1 MDVKALLAKCISL
14 LFREGQSGEN
24 DLSKQLVL
32 DVITTLKINSNDISG
47 TDSTVNELKNVVLNM
62 VSKEHPTPY
71 NDLIQHI
78 RIACSSDVVLFESI
92 QDNISFQLDEDEL
105 KRTIL
110 SYRFE
115 LNKYLKEKKATMLL
129 DKMTFDLKFNRDKIG
144 DLNQYMSSN
153 LNGIIDLVNYSGEEI
168 PGIICEVDLSDIDAV
183 AEQFELIRKENDGSR
198 TIKMPWQAMN
208 RMTRGGLRLGQLTTV
223 GGLAHNNKT
232 GVSLSMFISG
242 CIFNNPKN
250 LQTDQKKKPLML
262 LISFEDDM
270 LIVLFNLYILLKENL
285 ENVKIT
291 DEDKQRLS
299 SREAAEYVYKK
310 LSDTGYDIRIIRA
323 DSSTWSYAEIQS
335 CILQFE
341 SQGYEIHLTLID
353 YLNLANKNGLSH
365 SRADADIQE
374 LFRKTKNFF
383 AAKNIALLTPVQLS
397 PDAMELKRQGNKML
411 AMQIS
416 DGSYYEGCRGLSREP
431 ELELFVD
438 IVKDNGRKYQTFA
451 RGKHRGQ
458 NDTPEEHKFFILEF
472 QKIGGLRWDVNG
484 TDTSLSKFGSV
495 RNAEGEEE
503 GAFWDIG
510 N

>member
-62 VSKEHPTPY
+62 ISKEHPTPY

-78 RIACSSDVVLFESI
+78 RIVCSSDVVLFESI

-223 GGLAHNNKT
+223 GGLAYNNKT

-299 SREAAEYVYKK
+299 SREAAEYVYKT
-310 LSDTGYDIRIIRA
+310 LSDTGYDIKIVRA

-335 CILQFE
+335 CVLQFE

-353 YLNLANKNGLSH
+353 YLNLANKNGLTH

-374 LFRKTKNFF
+374 LFRRTKNFF

-411 AMQIS
+411 SMQIS

-431 ELELFVD
+431 ELELFID

>member
-374 LFRKTKNFF
+374 LFRRTKNFF

-411 AMQIS
+411 SMQIS

-431 ELELFVD
+431 ELEIFVD

>member
-250 LQTDQKKKPLML
+250 LQTDQKKKPLTL

-353 YLNLANKNGLSH
+353 YLNLANKNGLTH

-374 LFRKTKNFF
+374 LFRRTKNFF

>member
-168 PGIICEVDLSDIDAV
+168 PGIICEVDLSDIDSV

-223 GGLAHNNKT
+223 GGLAYNNKT

-299 SREAAEYVYKK
+299 SREAAEYVYKT
-310 LSDTGYDIRIIRA
+310 LSNTGYDIKIVRA

-335 CILQFE
+335 CVLQFE

-353 YLNLANKNGLSH
+353 YLNLVSKNGLSH

-374 LFRKTKNFF
+374 LFRRTKNFF

>member
-374 LFRKTKNFF
+374 LFRRTKNFF

-431 ELELFVD
+431 ELEIFVD
-438 IVKDNGRKYQTFA
+438 IIKDNGRKYQTFA

>member
-62 VSKEHPTPY
+62 ISKEHPTPY

-335 CILQFE
+335 CVLQFE

-374 LFRKTKNFF
+374 LFRRTKNFF

>member
-299 SREAAEYVYKK
+299 SREAAEYVYKT
-310 LSDTGYDIRIIRA
+310 LSNTGYDIKIVRA

-374 LFRKTKNFF
+374 LFRRTKNFF

-411 AMQIS
+411 SMQIS

-495 RNAEGEEE
+495 RNENGEEE

>member
-335 CILQFE
+335 CVLQFE

-353 YLNLANKNGLSH
+353 YLNLANKNGLTH

-374 LFRKTKNFF
+374 LFRRTKNFF

-411 AMQIS
+411 SMQIS

-438 IVKDNGRKYQTFA
+438 IVKDNGRKYQTFS

>member
-1 MDVKALLAKCISL
+1 
-14 LFREGQSGEN
+14 
-24 DLSKQLVL
+24 
-32 DVITTLKINSNDISG
+32 
-47 TDSTVNELKNVVLNM
+47 
-62 VSKEHPTPY
+62 
-71 NDLIQHI
+71 
-78 RIACSSDVVLFESI
+78 
-92 QDNISFQLDEDEL
+92 
-105 KRTIL
+105 
-110 SYRFE
+110 
-115 LNKYLKEKKATMLL
+115 MLL

-310 LSDTGYDIRIIRA
+310 LSDPGYDIRIIRA
-323 DSSTWSYAEIQS
+323 DSSTWSYSEIQS

-365 SRADADIQE
+365 SRADAGIQE
-374 LFRKTKNFF
+374 LFRRTKNFF

>member
-335 CILQFE
+335 CVLQFE

-374 LFRKTKNFF
+374 LFRRTKNFF

>member
-78 RIACSSDVVLFESI
+78 RIACSSDFVLFESI

-374 LFRKTKNFF
+374 LFRRTKNFF

-411 AMQIS
+411 SMQIS

>member
-310 LSDTGYDIRIIRA
+310 LSETGYDIRIIRA

-353 YLNLANKNGLSH
+353 YLNLANKNGLTH

-374 LFRKTKNFF
+374 LFRRTKNFF

>member
-78 RIACSSDVVLFESI
+78 RIACSQDVVLFESI

-299 SREAAEYVYKK
+299 SREAAEYVYKT

-335 CILQFE
+335 CVLQFE

-353 YLNLANKNGLSH
+353 YLNLANKNGLTH

-374 LFRKTKNFF
+374 LFRRTKNFF

-411 AMQIS
+411 SMQIS

-431 ELELFVD
+431 ELEIFVD

-472 QKIGGLRWDVNG
+472 QKIGGLRWDING

-495 RNAEGEEE
+495 RNENGEEE

>member
-299 SREAAEYVYKK
+299 SHEAAEYVYKK

-335 CILQFE
+335 CILLFE

-374 LFRKTKNFF
+374 LFRRTKNFF

-397 PDAMELKRQGNKML
+397 SDAMELKRQGNKML

>member
-353 YLNLANKNGLSH
+353 YLNLANKNGLTH

-374 LFRKTKNFF
+374 LFRRTKNFF

-484 TDTSLSKFGSV
+484 TDTSLSKFGSA

>member
-291 DEDKQRLS
+291 DEDKKRLS
-299 SREAAEYVYKK
+299 SREAAEYVYKT
-310 LSDTGYDIRIIRA
+310 LSDTGYDIKIVRA

-335 CILQFE
+335 CVLQFE

-353 YLNLANKNGLSH
+353 YLNLANKNGLTH

-374 LFRKTKNFF
+374 LFRRTKNFF

-411 AMQIS
+411 SMQIS

>member
-374 LFRKTKNFF
+374 LFRRTKNFF

>member
-78 RIACSSDVVLFESI
+78 RIACSQDVVLFESI

-299 SREAAEYVYKK
+299 SREAAEYVYKT
-310 LSDTGYDIRIIRA
+310 LSNTGYDIRIIRA

-353 YLNLANKNGLSH
+353 YLNLANKNGLTH

-374 LFRKTKNFF
+374 LFRRTKNFF

-411 AMQIS
+411 SMQIS

-431 ELELFVD
+431 ELEIFVD

-472 QKIGGLRWDVNG
+472 QKIGGLRWDING

-495 RNAEGEEE
+495 RNENGEEE

>member
-310 LSDTGYDIRIIRA
+310 LSDTGYDIKIVRA

-335 CILQFE
+335 CVLQFE

-353 YLNLANKNGLSH
+353 YLNLANKNGLTH

-374 LFRKTKNFF
+374 LFRRTKNFF

>member
-310 LSDTGYDIRIIRA
+310 LSETGYDIRIIRA

-374 LFRKTKNFF
+374 LFRRTKNFF

-411 AMQIS
+411 SMQIS

>member
-262 LISFEDDM
+262 LVSFEDDM

-299 SREAAEYVYKK
+299 SREAAEYVYKT
-310 LSDTGYDIRIIRA
+310 LSNTGYDIRIIRA

-353 YLNLANKNGLSH
+353 YLNLANKNGLTH

-374 LFRKTKNFF
+374 LFRRTKNFF

-431 ELELFVD
+431 ELEIFVD

-495 RNAEGEEE
+495 RNENGEEE

>member
-62 VSKEHPTPY
+62 ISKEHPTPY

-374 LFRKTKNFF
+374 LFRRTKNFF

-484 TDTSLSKFGSV
+484 MDTSLSKFGSV

>member
-14 LFREGQSGEN
+14 LFREGQSGESE
-24 DLSKQLVL
+24 LSKQLVS
-32 DVITTLKINSNDISG
+32 DVITTLKINNNDISG
-47 TDSTVNELKNVVLNM
+47 TDSSLNELKNVVSTM
-62 VSKEHPTPY
+62 ISKETPTPY

-78 RIACSSDVVLFESI
+78 RIACGLDTTLFESI
-92 QDNISFQLDEDEL
+92 QDNISFRLDEEEL

-115 LNKYLKEKKATMLL
+115 LNKYLKEKKAMMLL

-144 DLNQYMSSN
+144 DLNQYMSSS

-168 PGIICEVDLSDIDAV
+168 PGIVCEVDLSDIDSV

-198 TIKMPWQAMN
+198 TIKMPWHAMN

-232 GVSLSMFISG
+232 GVCLSMFISA
-242 CIFNNPKN
+242 CMFNNPKN
-250 LQTDQKKKPLML
+250 LQTDEKKKPLML

-285 ENVKIT
+285 ENVKVT

-299 SREAAEYVYKK
+299 SREAAAYVHEK
-310 LSDTGYDIRIIRA
+310 LSSTGYEIKIVRA

-335 CILQFE
+335 KVLQLE
-341 SQGYEIHLTLID
+341 ADGYEVHLTLID

-374 LFRKTKNFF
+374 LFRRTKNFF

-431 ELELFVD
+431 ELEIFVD
-438 IVKDNGRKYQTFA
+438 IVKDNGRKYQTIA

-484 TDTSLSKFGSV
+484 TDTSLSKFGSS
-495 RNAEGEEE
+495 RNDEGDEEA
-503 GAFWDIG
+503 AFWDVG

>member
-62 VSKEHPTPY
+62 ISKEHPTPY

-353 YLNLANKNGLSH
+353 YLNLANKNGLTH

-374 LFRKTKNFF
+374 LFRRTKNFF
-383 AAKNIALLTPVQLS
+383 AAKTLHYLHLF
-397 PDAMELKRQGNKML
+397 
-411 AMQIS
+411 
-416 DGSYYEGCRGLSREP
+416 SYLQMP
-431 ELELFVD
+431 W
-438 IVKDNGRKYQTFA
+438 N
-451 RGKHRGQ
+451 
-458 NDTPEEHKFFILEF
+458 
-472 QKIGGLRWDVNG
+472 
-484 TDTSLSKFGSV
+484 
-495 RNAEGEEE
+495 
-503 GAFWDIG
+503 
-510 N
+510 

>member
-62 VSKEHPTPY
+62 ISKEHPTPY

-374 LFRKTKNFF
+374 LFRRTKNFF

-411 AMQIS
+411 SMQIS

>member
-374 LFRKTKNFF
+374 LFRRTKNFF

-458 NDTPEEHKFFILEF
+458 NDTPEEHTFFILEF

>member
-299 SREAAEYVYKK
+299 SREAAEYVYKT

-353 YLNLANKNGLSH
+353 YLNLANKNGLTH

-374 LFRKTKNFF
+374 LFRRTKNFF

-411 AMQIS
+411 SMQIS

-431 ELELFVD
+431 ELEIFVD

-472 QKIGGLRWDVNG
+472 QKIGGLRWDING

-495 RNAEGEEE
+495 RNENGEEE

>member
-374 LFRKTKNFF
+374 LFRRTKNFF

-411 AMQIS
+411 SMQIS

>member
-78 RIACSSDVVLFESI
+78 RIACSQDVVLFESI

-262 LISFEDDM
+262 LVSFEDDM

-299 SREAAEYVYKK
+299 SREAAEYVYKT
-310 LSDTGYDIRIIRA
+310 LSNTGYDIRIIRA

-353 YLNLANKNGLSH
+353 YLNLANKNGLTH

-374 LFRKTKNFF
+374 LFRRTKNFF

-411 AMQIS
+411 SMQIS

-431 ELELFVD
+431 ELEIFVD

-472 QKIGGLRWDVNG
+472 QKIGGLRWDING

-495 RNAEGEEE
+495 RNENGEEE

>member
-62 VSKEHPTPY
+62 ISKEHPTPY

-299 SREAAEYVYKK
+299 SREAAEYVYKT
-310 LSDTGYDIRIIRA
+310 LSNTGYDIKIVRA

-353 YLNLANKNGLSH
+353 YLNLANKNGLTH

-374 LFRKTKNFF
+374 LFRRTKNFF

-411 AMQIS
+411 SMQIS

-495 RNAEGEEE
+495 RNENGEEE